1 LSLTFRSQFPYL
13 IFKIASQNCREGFM
27 RRRDFIKAIGGTAAW
42 PLSAR
47 AQQPTKLRRIGV
59 LMPFAAGNAEA
70 RSYLS
75 AFQQALR
82 ELGWIEGRNLAVET
96 RFAEEL
102 NRLPNLAME
111 LVTANVDVLVT
122 EGTQPSQAAR
132 KATSSIPIV
141 MARIGDAV
149 GAGLVSSLAHPGG
162 NVTGMSLMATEQ
174 GSKRLELL
182 KEMLPTLSRV
192 AVLSNPKNASQIL
205 QIKEMEA
212 AAPVLK
218 IEFQSVPVTNAAD
231 LEKYIRDAAH
241 GGAQAFVTLDDALI
255 QSLER
260 RIVELATQ
268 QRLPV
273 MGEFKS
279 SADDGALM
287 SYSANIIAMW
297 RRAAIYVDKILKGAK
312 PDDLPVELPTRFQLV
327 INLKTAKAIGLTVP
341 PLMLTRAD
349 EVIE

>member
-1 LSLTFRSQFPYL
+1 
-13 IFKIASQNCREGFM
+13 M
-27 RRRDFIKAIGGTAAW
+27 RRREFITLLSGAAVVW
-42 PLSAR
+42 PIAAR
-47 AQQPTKLRRIGV
+47 AQQAEQMRRIGV

-82 ELGWIEGRNLAVET
+82 DLGWIEGRNLAVET

-111 LVTANVDVLVT
+111 LVTAKVDVLVT

-132 KATSSIPIV
+132 KATSNIPVV

-149 GAGLVSSLAHPGG
+149 GAGLVSSLAHPGA

-205 QIKEMEA
+205 QIKEIEA
-212 AAPVLK
+212 AARVLK
-218 IEFQSVPVTNAAD
+218 IEFQSVPVTNASD
-231 LEKYIRDAAH
+231 LEKYVRDAAH

-255 QSLER
+255 QSLVR

-287 SYSANIIAMW
+287 SYSADIIAMW
-297 RRAAIYVDKILKGAK
+297 RRAATYVDKILKGAK
-312 PDDLPVELPTRFQLV
+312 PDDLPVELPTRFELV
-327 INLKTAKAIGLTVP
+327 INLKTAKTLGIVVP
-341 PLMLTRAD
+341 DKLLSTAD
-349 EVIE
+349 KVIE